1 MPRLRSRV
9 RAPFSALTMND
20 SPLWLSFGVCV
31 GRPFATRDLN
41 PPPRGRR
48 PQPVTSCEDS
58 WGIGQLCGG
67 IEWILATSALPGGV
81 EQLWGGIANFL
92 AVIFLLAAASRAAL
106 FALGSS
112 FLAVVAFAAGNA
124 LLLSAGCSIRYRRGP
139 PTVRNTHSV
148 LKKASCGTRR
158 IFGSPPCSKQAS
170 TVRKGYSVPETPF
183 YGTRQNS

>member
-1 MPRLRSRV
+1 
-9 RAPFSALTMND
+9 MND
-20 SPLWLSFGVCV
+20 SPLWLSFGVCI

-58 WGIGQLCGG
+58 GGIGRLWGG
-67 IEWILATSALPGGV
+67 IEWILATSAPPGGV

-106 FALGSS
+106 FALASS

-124 LLLSAGCSIRYRRGP
+124 LLLSAVCSIRYRRGP
-139 PTVRNTHSV
+139 
-148 LKKASCGTRR
+148 
-158 IFGSPPCSKQAS
+158 S
-170 TVRKGYSVPETPF
+170 TVRKEYSVPERGF
-183 YGTRQNS
+183 SGTDQTLVAGPSSKMQLNASPGSKIQPNAGPGSRMRLL

>member
-1 MPRLRSRV
+1 MGISG
-9 RAPFSALTMND
+9 
-20 SPLWLSFGVCV
+20 WHCK
-31 GRPFATRDLN
+31 
-41 PPPRGRR
+41 
-48 PQPVTSCEDS
+48 TSGISHEDS
-58 WGIGQLCGG
+58 GGTGQLWGG

-106 FALGSS
+106 FALASS

-124 LLLSAGCSIRYRRGP
+124 LLLSVVCGIRYRRGT

-158 IFGSPPCSKQAS
+158 IFRGTRCSKQAS
-170 TVRKGYSVPETPF
+170 TVRKEYSVPERGF
-183 YGTRQNS
+183 SGTDQALVSGPGSRMRLL